1 MGGNACLVRLRM
13 NSQLVLRRAILTPQ
27 VLPGMDLVAPFSF
40 VAALRPQTSLSL
52 LVRVD
57 SYLRLVRLVA
67 AAVTVQ
73 RLVPG
78 PRADGEADRVVE
90 LRVGCRGY
98 FLGAGPVPVA
108 GREELGADGLVE
120 GVVYYGGG
128 ADGDLPIMPS
138 TRRVWARMSLVTS
151 FLILQ
156 PPASL
161 RASMMSRG
169 SALASKVWTVGRAS
183 TLMGMKP
190 DCFIVPWQSA

>member
-1 MGGNACLVRLRM
+1 LHRSPLWR
-13 NSQLVLRRAILTPQ
+13 
-27 VLPGMDLVAPFSF
+27 
-40 VAALRPQTSLSL
+40 ALRPQTSLSL

-67 AAVTVQ
+67 AAVRVQ

-98 FLGAGPVPVA
+98 FLRARLVPVA
-108 GREELGADGLVE
+108 GREGLGADGLVE

-128 ADGDLPIMPS
+128 ADGGFADHAFDAAGLGEDVFGDVI
-138 TRRVWARMSLVTS
+138 
-151 FLILQ
+151 LILQ

-161 RASMMSRG
+161 RASMMSPG

-190 DCFIVPWQSA
+190 DCFMVPWQSA